1 MTQSLLYKTAK
12 VLSVV
17 GHPLLTLSLFSMY
30 VAFQKLPLNNAVTV
44 TGLLIGGVAIPIAWQ
59 NYRRVRRGQYTNF
72 DVSDQRQRAQF
83 YPVLIGLM
91 ALVTALL
98 FATGQPLAFGYGA
111 VCLLGLLLVS
121 YGINRFIKV
130 SLHTSLSI
138 FLTWAVYSLSPLFGV
153 VMGVLA
159 VLVALSRLV
168 LKRHTLTEILVGA
181 LVGLITGIGFYTII
195 T

>member
-1 MTQSLLYKTAK
+1 M
-12 VLSVV
+12 LSVV
-17 GHPLLTLSLFSMY
+17 GHPLLTLSLFSIY
-30 VAFQKLPLNNAVTV
+30 VAFQKLSLNNAVTV

-83 YPVLIGLM
+83 YPVLIGLV
-91 ALVTALL
+91 ALVSGLL

-111 VCLLGLLLVS
+111 VCLLVLLIVS
-121 YGINRFIKV
+121 YGINLFIKV
-130 SLHTSLSI
+130 SLHTSLSV
-138 FLTWAVYSLSPLFGV
+138 FLTWAVYMLSPPFGV

-168 LKRHTLTEILVGA
+168 LKRHILIEILVGV
-181 LVGLITGIGFYTII
+181 LTGVLTGISFYTII